1 MQSVPIRT
9 DFQSLR
15 RNKQAMVI
23 AITVLRIAVRCRR
36 RGSGGIG
43 LPCRSGVQHIG
54 IHRSDIN
61 EGFIVFV
68 KTVDHT
74 SYIKPIGF
82 ALLKGKRFPG
92 LIGILCRLSVFRG
105 ENQRRDHRQHHT
117 QCQQDT
123 KYSFLHIALPPF
135 RYCERY
141 LSANRATP
149 CFKISI
155 WVFK

>member
-92 LIGILCRLSVFRG
+92 LIGILCRLSVFRS
-105 ENQRRDHRQHHT
+105 ENQRRDRRQRH
-117 QCQQDT
+117 
-123 KYSFLHIALPPF
+123 A
-135 RYCERY
+135 
-141 LSANRATP
+141 
-149 CFKISI
+149 
-155 WVFK
+155 

>member
-1 MQSVPIRT
+1 MQSVPIGT

-61 EGFIVFV
+61 ERFIVFV
-68 KTVDHT
+68 QAVNHT
-74 SYIKPIGF
+74 PYLKPIDF
-82 ALLKGKRFPG
+82 ALLQG
-92 LIGILCRLSVFRG
+92 
-105 ENQRRDHRQHHT
+105 
-117 QCQQDT
+117 
-123 KYSFLHIALPPF
+123 
-135 RYCERY
+135 
-141 LSANRATP
+141 
-149 CFKISI
+149 
-155 WVFK
+155 

>member
-1 MQSVPIRT
+1 
-9 DFQSLR
+9 
-15 RNKQAMVI
+15 MVI
-23 AITVLRIAVRCRR
+23 AITVRRIAVRCSRR
-36 RGSGGIG
+36 SSGGIG

-61 EGFIVFV
+61 ERFIVFV

-82 ALLKGKRFPG
+82 ALLKGKRLLR
-92 LIGILCRLSVFRG
+92 LIGIICRLSVFRCG
-105 ENQRRDHRQHHT
+105 NKLCDHGQNHAQR
-117 QCQQDT
+117 QQNT
-123 KYSFLHIALPPF
+123 KHSFLHFQLPPF

-149 CFKISI
+149 CFKTSI
-155 WVFK
+155 WVFR